1 MVNQY
6 QIYWVSLDQTLGSEI
21 NKTRPCII
29 ISPNESN
36 NLLKTVII
44 APITSSIRNFPM
56 RINII
61 LQDKN
66 GQICLDQLRCID
78 KSRLKN
84 SIEILSN
91 SNIKNLKKLIQ
102 EYLVE

>member
-6 QIYWVSLDQTLGSEI
+6 QIYWVSLDPTLGSEI

-36 NLLKTVII
+36 NLLKTVLI
-44 APITSSIRNFPM
+44 APITSNIRNFPM

-91 SNIKNLKKLIQ
+91 SNIKNLKNLIQ

>member
-6 QIYWVSLDQTLGSEI
+6 QIYWVSLDPTLGSEI

-36 NLLKTVII
+36 NLLKTVLI

-91 SNIKNLKKLIQ
+91 SNIKNLKNLIQ